1 MRLPRRARRARTS
14 RPRGSPR
21 VARRR
26 RLDAELVAQGFFST
40 TDDAMR
46 AVLAG
51 DVSTSDRRL
60 TFPGEQVAPG
70 IALHVRGHIPYVG
83 RGGLKLERGLEA
95 FGVDPSGLSCLDVG
109 CSTGGFTDCLLKH
122 GAASVLA
129 VDVGYAQFDWSLRR
143 DMRVT
148 LRERTNMVDLPDD
161 SNRNTIDLAVC
172 DVSFTSVRTV
182 LPAVMEMLRPEASAF
197 LTLVKPQFEAARDEV
212 GEGGVVSDP
221 AVHLRTLREVADAFA
236 AAGLAPVGACPS
248 PITGHKGNR
257 EFLLLGRRTGAP
269 GPLACDLDLE
279 AVALRGEVALSR
291 PR

>member
-1 MRLPRRARRARTS
+1 
-14 RPRGSPR
+14 
-21 VARRR
+21 
-26 RLDAELVAQGFFST
+26 
-40 TDDAMR
+40 MR

-122 GAASVLA
+122 GAASVIA

-143 DMRVT
+143 DARVT

-161 SNRNTIDLAVC
+161 SNRHTIDLAVC
-172 DVSFTSVRTV
+172 DVSFTSVKTV
-182 LPAVMEMLRPEASAF
+182 LPAVMEMLRPEGSAF

-236 AAGLAPVGACPS
+236 AAGLEP
-248 PITGHKGNR
+248 
-257 EFLLLGRRTGAP
+257 GRRVPQPHHGPQGQPRVPASGEKDGRSRAETWHMTWTWRPWRSAARWRFRAP
-269 GPLACDLDLE
+269 
-279 AVALRGEVALSR
+279 R
-291 PR
+291 